1 MLRENIDNV
10 LNPPVVRHCCVLS
23 ICILK
28 PMPMHFSFACSANIE
43 HRVGFLRRE
52 PRCSITTH
60 SHVHDLY
67 SLFASCC
74 HIQLH
79 NYESIVMLTIQ
90 HGQYQCACA
99 LIQAHSPLQRTVEDQ
114 TEVLLNEMKM
124 MKEIINDTTAANQVR
139 LHKVHISGLVCMPEL
154 PPDLHSQMQSYIHN
168 VHSVPSLFKLGCLDA
183 QVSAFCSLV
192 RLCPDLTFHDAL
204 QTFVQKKKAV
214 DPVICK

>member
-1 MLRENIDNV
+1 MSSVKQRIPSKFQSWFGTAKSQNVKVVRKLSYWQSFLHGIWGGQPYMLRENIDNV

-43 HRVGFLRRE
+43 HRVGFLRRK

-79 NYESIVMLTIQ
+79 NYESIIMREQFSWAVPM
-90 HGQYQCACA
+90 CMCS
-99 LIQAHSPLQRTVEDQ
+99 HSSSF
-114 TEVLLNEMKM
+114 
-124 MKEIINDTTAANQVR
+124 I
-139 LHKVHISGLVCMPEL
+139 
-154 PPDLHSQMQSYIHN
+154 
-168 VHSVPSLFKLGCLDA
+168 
-183 QVSAFCSLV
+183 
-192 RLCPDLTFHDAL
+192 
-204 QTFVQKKKAV
+204 FVA
-214 DPVICK
+214 DC